1 MFAFPGFLM
10 AESTISI
17 ATFFEVAAWVLGL
30 PGLVLSWYTA
40 AAYLPLVR
48 DGVRAGRA
56 ATEAR

>member
-17 ATFFEVAAWVLGL
+17 AGFFQVAAWVLGV

-40 AAYLPLVR
+40 VAYVPAVR
-48 DGVRAGRA
+48 NGVRVGREA
-56 ATEAR
+56 ARAR